1 MKSPCTPGHPKPK
14 CFLLRL
20 VLGDSLVKRDRKQER
35 LDETFTWWT
44 WPKRQMSVY
53 DLDMRTSSGSSYLGD
68 HTLEG
73 KLLLLEVVAAGVL
86 DLELGHGVAEGALDL
101 LLLATLELHAH
112 AGVADDL
119 LNAGDVALELLPG
132 LELLAE
138 SLVGG
143 LELLGVLN
151 HLLDLVGRELANGVG
166 DGDVGAAARGLL
178 SGGNLEDTVDVNLED
193 GLEDSVTGLHG
204 RNRSKG
210 ELAERGV
217 VGAVHTFA

>member
-1 MKSPCTPGHPKPK
+1 MVSWCPRAYSARI
-14 CFLLRL
+14 L
-20 VLGDSLVKRDRKQER
+20 EA
-35 LDETFTWWT
+35 
-44 WPKRQMSVY
+44 
-53 DLDMRTSSGSSYLGD
+53 YLGD

-73 KLLLLEVVAAGVL
+73 ELLLLEVVAAGVL

-119 LNAGDVALELLPG
+119 LDTGDVALKLLPG

-138 SLVGG
+138 SLVGA

-166 DGDVGAAARGLL
+166 DGDVGAAAGGLL
-178 SGGNLEDTVDVNLED
+178 GGGDLEDTVDVNLED
-193 GLEDSVTGLHG
+193 GLEDGVTGLHRG
-204 RNRSKG
+204 NGSKG
-210 ELAERGV
+210 ELSEGGV
-217 VGAVHTFA
+217 VLAVHTLGIVSEVPNLMDMRVKLTSPW